1 MKGDHCG
8 TIPISVIDAK
18 NYSLCKFIYPEVES
32 QIHLPPAKT
41 DSKFLVMFKQSC
53 PTAVFEKVFLNL
65 ILASGLYLTSNIF
78 LNQDKREYLANL

>member
-1 MKGDHCG
+1 MKGNHCG

-41 DSKFLVMFKQSC
+41 DSKFLVMLSSHVQ
-53 PTAVFEKVFLNL
+53 PQFLRK
-65 ILASGLYLTSNIF
+65 SF
-78 LNQDKREYLANL
+78 